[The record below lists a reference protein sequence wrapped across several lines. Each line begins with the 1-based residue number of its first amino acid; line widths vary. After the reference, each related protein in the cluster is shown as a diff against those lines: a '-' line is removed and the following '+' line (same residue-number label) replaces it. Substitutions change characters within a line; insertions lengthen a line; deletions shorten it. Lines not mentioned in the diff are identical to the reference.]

1 MADGA
6 AACSSGGVRFIDVVG
21 EIPKGDNDV
30 LLVVMVGCAIAHWV
44 ATNKTLKPQ
53 IKIFE
58 LFRVFTIFFA

>member
-30 LLVVMVGCAIAHWV
+30 LLVVMVGCAIAHSNSQ
-44 ATNKTLKPQ
+44 TSNQ
-53 IKIFE
+53 N
-58 LFRVFTIFFA
+58 FRISRFYHFGA